1 MGGKTTY
8 GDIAAHIGNPHAR
21 HAVGTAVGENPVTF
35 FIPCHRVVRAT
46 REIGNYHF
54 FFGGGI
60 RKASIIGWEAVK
72 KESHS
77 KK

>member
-54 FFGGGI
+54 FFGGGNPQGI
-60 RKASIIGWEAVK
+60 HYRLGGC
-72 KESHS
+72 
-77 KK
+77 